1 MTDQPLSRSFLV
13 IDVEK
18 SSNRA
23 NSAQTVLRADLYAM
37 VGEAMETAG
46 LTADRYAVED
56 RGDGVMVVADAGV
69 LDVLDPL
76 ADVVVD
82 ALARRNAT
90 VAPPD
95 WMRLRIA
102 VHHGLVHRDEH
113 GWTGDALTTTFRI
126 NNMKPVKDVLRA
138 ADRAQAVLAVS
149 DAVYRDVVC
158 QGYRGLQ
165 PGTYREVA
173 DDERTAWVR
182 VPGYAAPPGVATA
195 TATTAAAAET
205 DARGR
210 AITITGNQI
219 GSLHTAERV
228 DTIDARSYFGQP
240 EVRG

>member
-1 MTDQPLSRSFLV
+1 MTEQPLNRSFLV

-18 SSNRA
+18 SSDRA

-37 VGEAMETAG
+37 VDEALGTAG
-46 LTADRYAVED
+46 LAVNQYAVED
-56 RGDGVMVVADAGV
+56 RGDGVMVVADTGV
-69 LDVLDPL
+69 LDVLDPV
-76 ADVVVD
+76 AEVVVE

-102 VHHGLVHRDEH
+102 VHHGLVHRDAH

-126 NNMKPVKDVLRA
+126 NNMKPVKDVLRS
-138 ADRAQAVLAVS
+138 ADRAQSVLVVS

-182 VPGYAAPPGVATA
+182 VPGYAAPPGVATGP
-195 TATTAAAAET
+195 AAAEPV
-205 DARGR
+205 ARGQ
-210 AITITGNQI
+210 AITINGSQI
-219 GSLHTAERV
+219 GSVHTAERV
-228 DTIDARSYFGQP
+228 DRVDARSYFGQS
-240 EVRG
+240 EVRR